1 MRRIADNVCAAR
13 AEETWDAIKLYFE
26 NLRIKLDAV
35 LYNNIFNYDETN
47 LTDDPDSKAAI
58 ISFYYYHPS
67 GHKIL
72 PKFVFIL
79 FHQQII

>member
-26 NLRIKLDAV
+26 NLRIKLDGV

-58 ISFYYYHPS
+58 SFYYYHPS

-72 PKFVFIL
+72 PKFVFIF

>member
-13 AEETWDAIKLYFE
+13 VEETWDAIKLYFE
-26 NLRIKLDAV
+26 NLRIKLDGV

-72 PKFVFIL
+72 PKFVFIF